1 MRKVRVLGVNCFLFI
16 SVNGLPEPTKL
27 ISSMNGERLFHLP
40 KRAKV
45 PNKQFMNELPHIGE
59 LIRQELRRQG
69 RSNVWLSEQI
79 ACNPRTISKIFKKQ
93 YIDTCQLWQISKA
106 LDYDF
111 FKVYSE
117 LL

>member
-1 MRKVRVLGVNCFLFI
+1 
-16 SVNGLPEPTKL
+16 
-27 ISSMNGERLFHLP
+27 
-40 KRAKV
+40 
-45 PNKQFMNELPHIGE
+45 MNELPHIGE

-79 ACNPRTISKIFKKQ
+79 SCNPRTVSKIFKKQ
-93 YIDTCQLWQISKA
+93 YIDTYQLWQISKA

>member
-1 MRKVRVLGVNCFLFI
+1 MVNAFFI
-16 SVNGLPEPTKL
+16 CQEPKFQTNNY
-27 ISSMNGERLFHLP
+27 MN
-40 KRAKV
+40 K
-45 PNKQFMNELPHIGE
+45 LPHIGE

-69 RSNVWLSEQI
+69 RSNVWLSQQI
-79 ACNPRTISKIFKKQ
+79 ACNSRTISKIFKKH

-106 LDYDF
+106 LGYDF

>member
-1 MRKVRVLGVNCFLFI
+1 MVNAFFIAFKNKSQVL
-16 SVNGLPEPTKL
+16 
-27 ISSMNGERLFHLP
+27 
-40 KRAKV
+40 
-45 PNKQFMNELPHIGE
+45 NKHIMNELPHIGE
-59 LIRQELRRQG
+59 LIRRELRRQG

-79 ACNPRTISKIFKKQ
+79 SCNPRTISKIFKKH

-106 LDYDF
+106 LSYDF